1 MKSFRVYNHNN
12 RELPFVEGIVGY
24 HEISPYNKKISDLVS
39 MILLKDSEIIFVFK
53 PPLREEDIKGRVR
66 IHYELSLS
74 GKHALVPLIEFVNAG
89 VPRREIGEY
98 LKEGYKILKS

>member
-1 MKSFRVYNHNN
+1 MESLRVYNHNN
-12 RELPFVEGIVGY
+12 KELPFVEGVVGH
-24 HEISPYNKKISDLVS
+24 HEISSYNKEIRDLVS

-53 PPLREEDIKGRVR
+53 PPLKEEEVKGRVR

-89 VPRREIGEY
+89 IPRQEIGDY
-98 LKEGYKILKS
+98 LKTGYKILKS